1 MLCYALFRNDPRLV
15 AVRAGTPVFVEG
27 DSPGLMYVLTVGKAR
42 ILVGGQEVERLH
54 LGDFAG
60 EMSLVERVPHSATV
74 EAVTDCEF
82 AVVDE
87 KRFDFLVTETPG
99 FAIDIMRVLAH
110 RLRNTH
116 LPGSPG
122 AAAHSTERV

>member
-15 AVRAGTPVFVEG
+15 EVRAGTPVFVEG
-27 DSPGLMYVLTVGKAR
+27 DSTGLMYVLTVGKAR
-42 ILVGGQEVERLH
+42 ILIGGQEVERLH
-54 LGDFAG
+54 PGNFAG
-60 EMSLVERVPHSATV
+60 EMSLVEHRPHSSTV

-87 KRFDFLVTETPG
+87 KRFNYLVAETPG
-99 FAIDIMRVLAH
+99 FAIEIMRVLAH

-116 LPGSPG
+116 LPGILS
-122 AAAHSTERV
+122 AATLSTG